1 MNFNNRMKNLA
12 SGWRFLKVPNSLYI
26 VIIGVLMNVANLYS
40 QNSSANYGFP
50 VEREWLAIHPRIGVL
65 FNQHLPNFVSF
76 GSIVSCGD
84 FVRGSSILPTFS
96 LSLETPI
103 GDATHVGLG
112 VGYIQR
118 GAKIFSNQTS
128 LPARNL
134 VNGNIES
141 VVTEN
146 VLTTTLSFIE
156 IQLELR
162 TKLFSIGKSTLR
174 GLVGFK
180 LGIPMTATYSQD
192 HNIVSPEGATFIN
205 GGQKTLNFSNGTQKI
220 TSISQPL
227 MSPVFGIENLLPVG
241 TSSFFTQQLSVDYT
255 INNVTQDA
263 NWKMLGARLDLG
275 YRFSLKS
282 SPPEPPKREEP
293 PPPPPPVVVEEKKI
307 DKPKP
312 LPIISIQLQ
321 DVNAKL
327 LTGNELRASLP
338 LVNAIFFPLNSS
350 DIPSSYITDSY
361 QQFETDDAVEY
372 HRNILRSIASILNRN
387 EKGSVT
393 LEGATSG
400 NDEGGVALARKRAES
415 VKSALEKL
423 GIASSRIN
431 IRASVNPRISS
442 NPEFAQGK
450 EENRRVDIVLN
461 DAPLQEYVAR
471 QQFVELAGTANVKV
485 GSQFLESGEISVIG
499 NATGQQTFP
508 ANGGT
513 QQVSFKQ
520 RLENDKGQFI
530 LDVNAST
537 APFLSTRD
545 EVAINLSTLKREQI
559 ELNLTEFSA
568 ILRFDYNS
576 AEFSQANRDLLR
588 QLTDLLPNGS
598 TIEILGSSD
607 VLGDEQ
613 KNKELSERR
622 AKATETYL
630 RSITGS
636 KHNITSGISLDKFDD
651 SKPEGRFLNRCIKI
665 RVR

>member
-1 MNFNNRMKNLA
+1 MT
-12 SGWRFLKVPNSLYI
+12 
-26 VIIGVLMNVANLYS
+26 NLYS
-40 QNSSANYGFP
+40 QSSSSKLTFP
-50 VEREWLAIHPRIGVL
+50 VEREWLAIHPRVGIL

-76 GSIVSCGD
+76 GAVVSCGD
-84 FVRGSSILPTFS
+84 FVRGSSILPAFS

-103 GDATHVGLG
+103 SEGSHVGIGLG
-112 VGYIQR
+112 YVQR
-118 GAKIFSNQTS
+118 GAKIYSNQES

-141 VVTEN
+141 VITEN
-146 VLTTTLSFIE
+146 VLTTTLSYLE
-156 IQLELR
+156 IQPEFR
-162 TKLFSIGKSTLR
+162 TILTTIGKSTLR
-174 GLVGFK
+174 GMVGFK
-180 LGIPMTATYSQD
+180 FGIPMTATYVQE
-192 HNIVSPEGATFIN
+192 HNIVSPEGASFIQN
-205 GGQKTLNFSNGTQKI
+205 NTKTLNFSNGTQNI
-220 TSISQPL
+220 TTISQPL
-227 MSPVFGIENLLPVG
+227 MSPVIGIENLLPVG
-241 TSSFFTQQLSVDYT
+241 SSSFFTQQLSIDYT

-275 YRFSLKS
+275 LRFSLKS

-312 LPIISIQLQ
+312 LPIISVQLQ

-338 LVNAIFFPLNSS
+338 LVNAIFFQQNSS
-350 DIPSSYITDSY
+350 DIPSTYITDSY

-400 NDEGGVALARKRAES
+400 NDEAGSALAKKRAES

-431 IRASVNPRISS
+431 IRSSVNPRISS
-442 NPEFAQGK
+442 NPEYAGGR

-471 QQFVELAGTANVKV
+471 QQFVELAGTANIKV
-485 GSQFLESGEISVIG
+485 SSQFLESGEISVIG

-513 QQVSFKQ
+513 QQATFKQ
-520 RLENDKGQFI
+520 RLDSDKGQFI

-545 EVAINLSTLKREQI
+545 EVAINLNTLKREQI

-576 AEFSQANRDLLR
+576 AEFSQANKDLLR
-588 QLTDLLPNGS
+588 QLTELLPSGS

-607 VLGDEQ
+607 ALGDEQ

-622 AKATETYL
+622 AKATETYI

-636 KHNITSGISLDKFDD
+636 KHSITSGISTEKFDD

-665 RVR
+665 RVK